1 MAILDAQNMYGAQND
16 LFFCKVNYWKAYIKT
31 YNEEC
36 PQSLKSFSN
45 EEDFPS
51 KNYNSLL
58 DVYYFCQWGNVS
70 KWNATRKWTFSQQP
84 HNGSQTSCFPVL
96 ALVSISITK
105 SERQSEE
112 MFDITIIE
120 EELRK

>member
-16 LFFCKVNYWKAYIKT
+16 LFFCKVNYCKAYIKT

-51 KNYNSLL
+51 KNYNSGPLTTPLL
-58 DVYYFCQWGNVS
+58 SNYLYF
-70 KWNATRKWTFSQQP
+70 F
-84 HNGSQTSCFPVL
+84 L
-96 ALVSISITK
+96 
-105 SERQSEE
+105 
-112 MFDITIIE
+112 
-120 EELRK
+120 